1 MLFCIYHSRF
11 GTMQMT
17 EKNPNQ
23 LTVVG
28 AFERNYEAKNYLQAL
43 RPLFEQHK
51 PWSKRRER
59 WRRTSGNLTAVSALV
74 RPDFEKG
81 APKPSRMVLLFEGGL
96 KNDSVPLNT
105 APTRASCCRTS
116 SPRLCR
122 CCREEPSFNF
132 CIWYVELL
140 GIDYNDL

>member
-1 MLFCIYHSRF
+1 
-11 GTMQMT
+11 MQMT

-59 WRRTSGNLTAVSALV
+59 WRR
-74 RPDFEKG
+74 
-81 APKPSRMVLLFEGGL
+81 
-96 KNDSVPLNT
+96 
-105 APTRASCCRTS
+105 
-116 SPRLCR
+116 
-122 CCREEPSFNF
+122 
-132 CIWYVELL
+132 
-140 GIDYNDL
+140 